1 MADEKHNPQK
11 SEAPPAEDGG
21 NSLRM
26 ISTMGIIGLL
36 AGALIVLT
44 FQVTFPVIQ
53 KNKAEALERAIFE
66 VVPGATSKRTYQV
79 SGEGLEILEGENAAV
94 RKYYA
99 AYDSTGALA
108 GIAIEA
114 AGQGF
119 QDILRILYGY
129 DPRCQCVVGFK
140 VLESRE
146 TPGLGDKIE
155 KDENFLANFEALDV
169 KLAGDGASMAHPV
182 EMAKRGEKT
191 DPWQVEAITG
201 ATISSRA
208 IANIL
213 RVSSTE
219 SVPFLTNNLDTMNE
233 DAP

>member
-1 MADEKHNPQK
+1 MAEKQQM
-11 SEAPPAEDGG
+11 PPAEDGG
-21 NSLRM
+21 NSVRM
-26 ISTMGIIGLL
+26 VSTMGIIGLL

-44 FQVTFPVIQ
+44 YQVTFPVIQ
-53 KNKAEALERAIFE
+53 KNKAAALERAIFE

-79 SGEGLEILEGENAAV
+79 SGDGLEILEGENAAV

-99 AYDSTGALA
+99 AYDSTGQLT
-108 GIAIEA
+108 GVAIEA

-129 DPRCQCVVGFK
+129 DPDCQCIVGIK

-155 KDENFLANFEALDV
+155 KDENFLKNFIALDAT
-169 KLAGDGASMAHPV
+169 LADDGATMAHPI
-182 EMAKRGEKT
+182 EMVKFGQKT
-191 DPWQVEAITG
+191 DAWQVEAITG

-208 IANIL
+208 VANIL
-213 RVSSTE
+213 RVSSSE
-219 SVPFLTNNLDTMNE
+219 SVPFLTDNLDTIE
-233 DAP
+233 GDTP

>member
-1 MADEKHNPQK
+1 MVDEKTTPQM
-11 SEAPPAEDGG
+11 PPAEDTV
-21 NSLRM
+21 SSYRM
-26 ISTMGIIGLL
+26 VSTMGIIGLL

-53 KNKAEALERAIFE
+53 KNKAIALERAIFE
-66 VVPGATSKRTYQV
+66 VVPGATAKRTYQV
-79 SGEGLEILEGENAAV
+79 SGLGLEILEGENEAV

-99 AYDSTGALA
+99 AYDSTGEIA

-114 AGQGF
+114 SGQGF

-129 DPRCQCVVGFK
+129 DPSCQCIVGIK

-155 KDENFLANFEALDV
+155 KDENFLKNFEALDAT
-169 KLAGDGASMAHPV
+169 LAGDGETMANPI
-182 EMAKRGEKT
+182 EMVKFGEKNN
-191 DPWQVEAITG
+191 PWEVEAITG

-213 RVSSTE
+213 RESSKE
-219 SVPFLTNNLDTMNE
+219 SVPFLTGNLDTMKE
-233 DAP
+233 EAP